1 VGIDVWEGVIDWYV
15 ATRQLVDVGRLPD
28 GRYFVRYVGTSIVLR
43 PEVPEGHVGI
53 GSETPGRL

>member
-1 VGIDVWEGVIDWYV
+1 VWEGLIDWYV

-28 GRYFVRYVGTSIVLR
+28 GRYFVKLVATNIVLR
-43 PEVPEGHVGI
+43 SEVPEGHVGV